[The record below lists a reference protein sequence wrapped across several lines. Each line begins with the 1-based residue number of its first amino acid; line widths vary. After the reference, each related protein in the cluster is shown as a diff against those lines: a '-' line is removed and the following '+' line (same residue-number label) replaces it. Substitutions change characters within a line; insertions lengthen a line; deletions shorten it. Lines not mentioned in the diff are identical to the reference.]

1 MKKLLCFLIGM
12 LLTLSLNAQIATR
25 NPKFFDNWYTGAS
38 VGLNT
43 PLSFNQMFPLNTT
56 LGLKVGKEITPIY
69 GVELESFV
77 SLNDHISGHT
87 NGHIN
92 TLNSKTAF
100 KGINTTLSGTFNITN
115 ALSTYDTRPFEVI
128 ANAGIGWAHIW
139 GIDYD
144 DNDELTTKTGL
155 DLMFNFRDRIH
166 SIVLSPAIYWNL
178 TCKDRTDACH
188 FHKGHAYLS
197 LALSY
202 VYHFKNSNKTHSFIE
217 YDIDSYNRVINE
229 LRHRKQATVTK
240 VIKEPVEVVKSVN
253 YPVINPYIVAFAQG
267 SDVLTN
273 DAKQILNNIPREVSV
288 YVNGY
293 ASPEG
298 TEDFNLELSRRRALN
313 VANYLRSLGI
323 EVKAAIGHGTTSNTS
338 QRIVIVDIY

>member
-1 MKKLLCFLIGM
+1 MKKLFCFLIGLM
-12 LLTLSLNAQIATR
+12 LTLSTNAQTATQ
-25 NPKFFDNWYTGAS
+25 NPKFFDNWYAGAS

-87 NGHIN
+87 NGYIN

-115 ALSTYDTRPFEVI
+115 AFSTYDTRPFEVI

-139 GIDYD
+139 GGRSN

-178 TCKDRTDACH
+178 TCKDGTDACH

-202 VYHFKNSNKTHSFIE
+202 VYHFKNSNKTHSFVE
-217 YDIDSYNRVINE
+217 YDIDSYNRMINN
-229 LRHRKQATVTK
+229 LREKTSKTRVEY
-240 VIKEPVEVVKSVN
+240 IKEPIIQH
-253 YPVINPYIVAFAQG
+253 VINPFIVTFAQG
-267 SDVLTN
+267 SYYLTEE
-273 DAKQILNNIPREVSV
+273 AKSILNDIPLDSYVSI
-288 YVNGY
+288 YGY

-298 TEDFNLELSRRRALN
+298 TTEFNISLSKNRAIQ
-313 VANYLRSLGI
+313 VANYLQSRGI
-323 EVKAAIGHGTTSNTS
+323 QVDNVIGYGSTGETS
-338 QRIVIVDIY
+338 QRVVVVEAY

>member
-1 MKKLLCFLIGM
+1 MKKLFCFLIGLM
-12 LLTLSLNAQIATR
+12 LTLSTNAQTVTQ
-25 NPKFFDNWYTGAS
+25 NPKFFDNWYAGAS

-87 NGHIN
+87 NGYIN

-115 ALSTYDTRPFEVI
+115 AFSTYDTRPFEVI

-139 GIDYD
+139 GGRSN

-178 TCKDRTDACH
+178 TCKDGTDACH

-202 VYHFKNSNKTHSFIE
+202 VYHFKNSNKTHSFVE
-217 YDIDSYNRVINE
+217 YDIDSYNRMINN
-229 LRHRKQATVTK
+229 LREKTSKTRVEY
-240 VIKEPVEVVKSVN
+240 IKEPIIQH
-253 YPVINPYIVAFAQG
+253 VINPFIVTFAQG
-267 SDVLTN
+267 SYYLTEE
-273 DAKQILNNIPREVSV
+273 AKSILNDIPLDSYVSI
-288 YVNGY
+288 YGY

-298 TEDFNLELSRRRALN
+298 TTEFNISLSKNRAIQ
-313 VANYLRSLGI
+313 VANYLQSRGI
-323 EVKAAIGHGTTSNTS
+323 QVDNVIGYGSTGETS
-338 QRIVIVDIY
+338 QRVVVVEAY

>member
-1 MKKLLCFLIGM
+1 MKKLFCFLIGLM
-12 LLTLSLNAQIATR
+12 LTLSTNAQTVTQ
-25 NPKFFDNWYTGAS
+25 NPKFFDNWYAGAS

-56 LGLKVGKEITPIY
+56 LGLKVGKEITPVY

-87 NGHIN
+87 NGYIN

-139 GIDYD
+139 GGRSN

-178 TCKDRTDACH
+178 TCKDGTDACH

-202 VYHFKNSNKTHSFIE
+202 VYHFKNSNKTHSFVE
-217 YDIDSYNRVINE
+217 YDIDSYNRMINN
-229 LRHRKQATVTK
+229 LREKTSKTRVEY
-240 VIKEPVEVVKSVN
+240 IKEPIIQH
-253 YPVINPYIVAFAQG
+253 VINPFIVTFAQG
-267 SDVLTN
+267 SYYLTEE
-273 DAKQILNNIPREVSV
+273 AKSILNDIPLDSYVSI
-288 YVNGY
+288 YGY

-298 TEDFNLELSRRRALN
+298 TTEFNISLSKNRAIQ
-313 VANYLRSLGI
+313 VANYLQSRGI
-323 EVKAAIGHGTTSNTS
+323 QVDNVIGYGSTGETS
-338 QRIVIVDIY
+338 QRVVVVEAY

>member
-12 LLTLSLNAQIATR
+12 LLTLSLNAQVATR
-25 NPKFFDNWYTGAS
+25 NPKFFDNWYTGAF

-56 LGLKVGKEITPIY
+56 LGLKVGKEITKVY

-115 ALSTYDTRPFEVI
+115 ALSVYDTRPFELI

-139 GIDYD
+139 GGRSN
-144 DNDELTTKTGL
+144 DNDELTTKTGF

-178 TCKDRTDACH
+178 TCKSGTDACH
-188 FHKGHAYLS
+188 FHKGHAFLS

-202 VYHFKNSNKTHSFIE
+202 VYHFKNSNKTHSFVE
-217 YDIDSYNRVINE
+217 YDIDSYNRMINN
-229 LRHRKQATVTK
+229 LRERQPEVRTEYVR
-240 VIKEPVEVVKSVN
+240 EPVELIQ
-253 YPVINPYIVAFAQG
+253 PVINPFVVTFAQG
-267 SDVLTN
+267 SYYLTEE
-273 DAKQILNNIPREVSV
+273 AKSILDEIPREVHVSI
-288 YVNGY
+288 YGY

-298 TEDFNLELSRRRALN
+298 TNEFNLTLSRNRAIQ
-313 VANYLRSLGI
+313 VANYLQSRGI
-323 EVKAAIGHGTTSNTS
+323 GVDSVVGYGTTGETS
-338 QRIVIVDIY
+338 QRIVIVEVY